1 MLNFIYFFTLN
12 ESTNNFVKLINNIL
26 AKIANFVMPIVYKLF
41 NKKNGIEND
50 NNIIISLTSYPNRIK
65 KYG

>member
-41 NKKNGIEND
+41 NKKKW
-50 NNIIISLTSYPNRIK
+50 NRK
-65 KYG
+65 